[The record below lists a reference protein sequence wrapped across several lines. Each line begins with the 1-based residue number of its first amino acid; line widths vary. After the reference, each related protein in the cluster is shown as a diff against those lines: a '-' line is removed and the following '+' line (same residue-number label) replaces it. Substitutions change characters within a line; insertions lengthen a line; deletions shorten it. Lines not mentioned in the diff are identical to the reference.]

1 MKLSKKGEY
10 ALKALIEL
18 AINHNKGIN
27 VTLIHDIAARTKI
40 PIKYLEQILLN
51 LKNRGILVSKRGVGG
66 GYSLARPP
74 EQISLGE
81 VIRISEG
88 PLAPINCASVTSHV
102 KCKQES
108 ICGLYSIM
116 REVRDAVANI
126 VDNISLN
133 DVAKRTIDL
142 IEKKQN
148 CYNYA
153 I

>member
-18 AINHNKGIN
+18 AINHNKGMN
-27 VTLIHDIAARTKI
+27 VTLINDIASRTKI
-40 PIKYLEQILLN
+40 PTKYLEQILLN

-74 EQISLGE
+74 ADINIGE
-81 VIRISEG
+81 IIRISEG
-88 PLAPINCASVTSHV
+88 PLAPLNCASVTSHV
-102 KCKQES
+102 NCNQES
-108 ICGLYSIM
+108 TCGLYSIM

-133 DVAKRTIDL
+133 DAAKRTLDL

-148 CYNYA
+148 CYNYV